1 MATATARKVIG
12 RKLLW
17 GGVLGGGLAWSG
29 QLVVGYGLEEIACS
43 SGSSGSQV
51 LGLPVPDLIYW
62 LSAAAGVVTL
72 LAIGVCISAIR
83 RTSGSEDHR
92 DERILFMGITGL
104 AANLLFLAVIA
115 YGAIAPIYL
124 ASCRPPT

>member
-1 MATATARKVIG
+1 MPTRNGIG

-29 QLVVGYGLEEIACS
+29 QLVAGYGLEEIACS
-43 SGSSGSQV
+43 PGSAGSQV
-51 LGLPVPDLIYW
+51 FGIPVSDLIYG
-62 LSAAAGVVTL
+62 LSAAAAALTL
-72 LAIGVCISAIR
+72 VAIAICLGAVR
-83 RTSGSEDHR
+83 RTRGSHDHR
-92 DERILFMGITGL
+92 DERIAFMGITGI

-115 YGAIAPIYL
+115 YGAIAPLYL